1 MANLQ
6 TLLGGR
12 AFLEGPRWHDGALY
26 VSDMHAHEVL
36 RVATDGAVDV
46 LARLDAAPSGL
57 GWLPDGSMLIV
68 SMDDRRILRRGDD
81 GSLTQHA
88 DLSERA
94 SHAINDMVVDGAG
107 HAFVSQFGCDLF
119 GGEVPKPAPLLRVD
133 PDGSAHEVTD
143 GLRFANGMVV
153 TADGRTLV
161 VAESAG
167 RCLTAFSLAPDGA
180 LSDRRLWADLPETDY
195 PDGICIDVEAAIWS
209 RARHPTDSCGCG
221 WAARSPTSSRHVVA
235 TPSRARSAAMTVP
248 LCSVARQR
256 LWANLTN
263 HAPRVA
269 PRSRRSWCRWRRERS
284 YFVKSSGTLNAFRV
298 AASASYWLAR
308 VTNSMSCRRSRW
320 PDNCSHV
327 GGDRGRESMSSS
339 VAVSNARSRSD
350 NPCASGPSKILSWVS
365 ASMPRRLAMRR
376 CCCSS
381 YSQPRRCPTR
391 RITSSVSRRGSL
403 PKPSS
408 TPPNGSHAWNSRL

>member
-1 MANLQ
+1 MANMQ

-12 AFLEGPRWHDGALY
+12 AFLEGPRWHGGALY

-88 DLSERA
+88 DLSDLA

-143 GLRFANGMVV
+143 GLGFANGMVV

-167 RCLTAFSLAPDGA
+167 RCLTAFSLAPGWRAVRPAALGRPARDRLSRWHLHRRRGRDLGLGPGIRPIRAGA
-180 LSDRRLWADLPETDY
+180 GGRRGHRHRRDTRSPRHR
-195 PDGICIDVEAAIWS
+195 V
-209 RARHPTDSCGCG
+209 RARRRRRPHSVLL
-221 WAARSPTSSRHVVA
+221 HVND
-235 TPSRARSAAMTVP
+235 
-248 LCSVARQR
+248 C
-256 LWANLTN
+256 WANLTN
-263 HAPRVA
+263 HAPRVT
-269 PRSRRSWCRWRRERS
+269 PRSRRSRCRWRRARS
-284 YFVKSSGTLNAFRV
+284 YFGKSSGTL
-298 AASASYWLAR
+298 SASGWPR
-308 VTNSMSCRRSRW
+308 V
-320 PDNCSHV
+320 
-327 GGDRGRESMSSS
+327 
-339 VAVSNARSRSD
+339 
-350 NPCASGPSKILSWVS
+350 
-365 ASMPRRLAMRR
+365 
-376 CCCSS
+376 
-381 YSQPRRCPTR
+381 R
-391 RITSSVSRRGSL
+391 RIGL
-403 PKPSS
+403 PE
-408 TPPNGSHAWNSRL
+408 

>member
-1 MANLQ
+1 MANLR

-88 DLSERA
+88 DLSELA

-195 PDGICIDVEAAIWS
+195 PDGIGIDAEDAIWVSGPASDRFMRVRVGGEVTDIVETRGRHAIACALGGDDGRTLFCCTSTTVGEPDKS
-209 RARHPTDSCGCG
+209 RATRGAQIETVVVPV
-221 WAARSPTSSRHVVA
+221 AART
-235 TPSRARSAAMTVP
+235 
-248 LCSVARQR
+248 
-256 LWANLTN
+256 
-263 HAPRVA
+263 
-269 PRSRRSWCRWRRERS
+269 
-284 YFVKSSGTLNAFRV
+284 
-298 AASASYWLAR
+298 
-308 VTNSMSCRRSRW
+308 
-320 PDNCSHV
+320 
-327 GGDRGRESMSSS
+327 
-339 VAVSNARSRSD
+339 
-350 NPCASGPSKILSWVS
+350 
-365 ASMPRRLAMRR
+365 
-376 CCCSS
+376 
-381 YSQPRRCPTR
+381 
-391 RITSSVSRRGSL
+391 
-403 PKPSS
+403 
-408 TPPNGSHAWNSRL
+408 

>member
-1 MANLQ
+1 MANLR

-88 DLSERA
+88 DLSELA

-195 PDGICIDVEAAIWS
+195 PDGICIDAEDAIWVS
-209 RARHPTDSCGCG
+209 GPASDRF
-221 WAARSPTSSRHVVA
+221 
-235 TPSRARSAAMTVP
+235 M
-248 LCSVARQR
+248 
-256 LWANLTN
+256 
-263 HAPRVA
+263 RV
-269 PRSRRSWCRWRRERS
+269 R
-284 YFVKSSGTLNAFRV
+284 
-298 AASASYWLAR
+298 
-308 VTNSMSCRRSRW
+308 
-320 PDNCSHV
+320 V
-327 GGDRGRESMSSS
+327 GGDVTDIVETRGRHAIACALGGDDGRTLFCCTSTTVGEPDKSRATRGAQIETVTVP
-339 VAVSNARSRSD
+339 VAAR
-350 NPCASGPSKILSWVS
+350 
-365 ASMPRRLAMRR
+365 
-376 CCCSS
+376 
-381 YSQPRRCPTR
+381 T
-391 RITSSVSRRGSL
+391 
-403 PKPSS
+403 
-408 TPPNGSHAWNSRL
+408 

>member
-1 MANLQ
+1 MANLR

-88 DLSERA
+88 DLSELA

-180 LSDRRLWADLPETDY
+180 LSDRRPWADLPETDY
-195 PDGICIDVEAAIWS
+195 PDGICIDAEDAIWVSGPASDRFMRVRVGGEVTDIVETRGRHAIACALGGDDGRTLFCCTSTTVGEPDKS
-209 RARHPTDSCGCG
+209 RATRGAQIETVTVPV
-221 WAARSPTSSRHVVA
+221 AART
-235 TPSRARSAAMTVP
+235 
-248 LCSVARQR
+248 
-256 LWANLTN
+256 
-263 HAPRVA
+263 
-269 PRSRRSWCRWRRERS
+269 
-284 YFVKSSGTLNAFRV
+284 
-298 AASASYWLAR
+298 
-308 VTNSMSCRRSRW
+308 
-320 PDNCSHV
+320 
-327 GGDRGRESMSSS
+327 
-339 VAVSNARSRSD
+339 
-350 NPCASGPSKILSWVS
+350 
-365 ASMPRRLAMRR
+365 
-376 CCCSS
+376 
-381 YSQPRRCPTR
+381 
-391 RITSSVSRRGSL
+391 
-403 PKPSS
+403 
-408 TPPNGSHAWNSRL
+408 

>member
-46 LARLDAAPSGL
+46 LERLDAAPSGL

-88 DLSERA
+88 DLSELA

-180 LSDRRLWADLPETDY
+180 LSDRRPWADLPETDY
-195 PDGICIDVEAAIWS
+195 PDGICIDAEDAIWVSGPASDRFVRVRVGGEVTDIVETRGRHAIACALGGDDGRTLFCCTSTTVGEPDKS
-209 RARHPTDSCGCG
+209 RATRGAQIETVTVPV
-221 WAARSPTSSRHVVA
+221 AART
-235 TPSRARSAAMTVP
+235 
-248 LCSVARQR
+248 
-256 LWANLTN
+256 
-263 HAPRVA
+263 
-269 PRSRRSWCRWRRERS
+269 
-284 YFVKSSGTLNAFRV
+284 
-298 AASASYWLAR
+298 
-308 VTNSMSCRRSRW
+308 
-320 PDNCSHV
+320 
-327 GGDRGRESMSSS
+327 
-339 VAVSNARSRSD
+339 
-350 NPCASGPSKILSWVS
+350 
-365 ASMPRRLAMRR
+365 
-376 CCCSS
+376 
-381 YSQPRRCPTR
+381 
-391 RITSSVSRRGSL
+391 
-403 PKPSS
+403 
-408 TPPNGSHAWNSRL
+408 

>member
-1 MANLQ
+1 MANLR

-88 DLSERA
+88 DLSELA

-195 PDGICIDVEAAIWS
+195 PDGICIDAEDAIWVSGPASDRFMRVRVGGEVTDIVETRGRHAIACALGGDDGRTLFCCTSTTVGEPDKS
-209 RARHPTDSCGCG
+209 RATRGAQIETVVVPV
-221 WAARSPTSSRHVVA
+221 AART
-235 TPSRARSAAMTVP
+235 
-248 LCSVARQR
+248 
-256 LWANLTN
+256 
-263 HAPRVA
+263 
-269 PRSRRSWCRWRRERS
+269 
-284 YFVKSSGTLNAFRV
+284 
-298 AASASYWLAR
+298 
-308 VTNSMSCRRSRW
+308 
-320 PDNCSHV
+320 
-327 GGDRGRESMSSS
+327 
-339 VAVSNARSRSD
+339 
-350 NPCASGPSKILSWVS
+350 
-365 ASMPRRLAMRR
+365 
-376 CCCSS
+376 
-381 YSQPRRCPTR
+381 
-391 RITSSVSRRGSL
+391 
-403 PKPSS
+403 
-408 TPPNGSHAWNSRL
+408 

>member
-1 MANLQ
+1 MANLR

-88 DLSERA
+88 DLSELA

-180 LSDRRLWADLPETDY
+180 LSDRRPWADLPETDY
-195 PDGICIDVEAAIWS
+195 PDGICIDAEDAIWVSGPASDRFMRVRVGGEVTDIVETRGRHAIACALGGDDGRTLFCCTSTTVGEPDKS
-209 RARHPTDSCGCG
+209 RATRGAQIETVVVPV
-221 WAARSPTSSRHVVA
+221 AART
-235 TPSRARSAAMTVP
+235 
-248 LCSVARQR
+248 
-256 LWANLTN
+256 
-263 HAPRVA
+263 
-269 PRSRRSWCRWRRERS
+269 
-284 YFVKSSGTLNAFRV
+284 
-298 AASASYWLAR
+298 
-308 VTNSMSCRRSRW
+308 
-320 PDNCSHV
+320 
-327 GGDRGRESMSSS
+327 
-339 VAVSNARSRSD
+339 
-350 NPCASGPSKILSWVS
+350 
-365 ASMPRRLAMRR
+365 
-376 CCCSS
+376 
-381 YSQPRRCPTR
+381 
-391 RITSSVSRRGSL
+391 
-403 PKPSS
+403 
-408 TPPNGSHAWNSRL
+408 

>member
-1 MANLQ
+1 VA
-6 TLLGGR
+6 
-12 AFLEGPRWHDGALY
+12 HGALY

-46 LARLDAAPSGL
+46 LARLDAGPSGL

-81 GSLTQHA
+81 GTLTQHA
-88 DLSERA
+88 DLSELA

-180 LSDRRLWADLPETDY
+180 LSDRRPWADLPETDY
-195 PDGICIDVEAAIWS
+195 PDGICIDAEDAIWVSGPASDRFMRVRAGGEVTDIVETRGRHAIACVLGGDDGRTLFCCTSTTVGEPDKS
-209 RARHPTDSCGCG
+209 RATRGAQIETVTVPV
-221 WAARSPTSSRHVVA
+221 AART
-235 TPSRARSAAMTVP
+235 
-248 LCSVARQR
+248 
-256 LWANLTN
+256 
-263 HAPRVA
+263 
-269 PRSRRSWCRWRRERS
+269 
-284 YFVKSSGTLNAFRV
+284 
-298 AASASYWLAR
+298 
-308 VTNSMSCRRSRW
+308 
-320 PDNCSHV
+320 
-327 GGDRGRESMSSS
+327 
-339 VAVSNARSRSD
+339 
-350 NPCASGPSKILSWVS
+350 
-365 ASMPRRLAMRR
+365 
-376 CCCSS
+376 
-381 YSQPRRCPTR
+381 
-391 RITSSVSRRGSL
+391 
-403 PKPSS
+403 
-408 TPPNGSHAWNSRL
+408 

>member
-36 RVATDGAVDV
+36 RVATDGAADV
-46 LARLDAAPSGL
+46 VARLDAAPSGL

-88 DLSERA
+88 DLSGLA

-107 HAFVSQFGCDLF
+107 HAFVSQFGCDWF

-153 TADGRTLV
+153 TMDGRTLV

-167 RCLTAFSLAPDGA
+167 RCLTAFSLGPDGA

-195 PDGICIDVEAAIWS
+195 PDGICIDDEDAIWVSGPASDRFVRVRAGGEVTDIVETRGRHAIACALGGDDGRTLFCCTSTTVGEPDKS
-209 RARHPTDSCGCG
+209 RATRDAQIETVTVPV
-221 WAARSPTSSRHVVA
+221 AART
-235 TPSRARSAAMTVP
+235 
-248 LCSVARQR
+248 
-256 LWANLTN
+256 
-263 HAPRVA
+263 
-269 PRSRRSWCRWRRERS
+269 
-284 YFVKSSGTLNAFRV
+284 
-298 AASASYWLAR
+298 
-308 VTNSMSCRRSRW
+308 
-320 PDNCSHV
+320 
-327 GGDRGRESMSSS
+327 
-339 VAVSNARSRSD
+339 
-350 NPCASGPSKILSWVS
+350 
-365 ASMPRRLAMRR
+365 
-376 CCCSS
+376 
-381 YSQPRRCPTR
+381 
-391 RITSSVSRRGSL
+391 
-403 PKPSS
+403 
-408 TPPNGSHAWNSRL
+408 

>member
-88 DLSERA
+88 DLSELA

-180 LSDRRLWADLPETDY
+180 LSDRRPWADLPETDY
-195 PDGICIDVEAAIWS
+195 PDGIGIDAEDAIW
-209 RARHPTDSCGCG
+209 
-221 WAARSPTSSRHVVA
+221 V
-235 TPSRARSAAMTVP
+235 
-248 LCSVARQR
+248 
-256 LWANLTN
+256 
-263 HAPRVA
+263 
-269 PRSRRSWCRWRRERS
+269 
-284 YFVKSSGTLNAFRV
+284 
-298 AASASYWLAR
+298 
-308 VTNSMSCRRSRW
+308 
-320 PDNCSHV
+320 
-327 GGDRGRESMSSS
+327 
-339 VAVSNARSRSD
+339 
-350 NPCASGPSKILSWVS
+350 SGP
-365 ASMPRRLAMRR
+365 ASDRFVRVRA
-376 CCCSS
+376 
-381 YSQPRRCPTR
+381 
-391 RITSSVSRRGSL
+391 G
-403 PKPSS
+403 
-408 TPPNGSHAWNSRL
+408 G

>member
-88 DLSERA
+88 DLSELA

-195 PDGICIDVEAAIWS
+195 PDGICIDAEDAIWVSGPASDRFMRVRVGGEVTDIVETRGRHAIACALGGDDGRTLFCCTSTTVGEPDKS
-209 RARHPTDSCGCG
+209 RATRGAQIETVTVPV
-221 WAARSPTSSRHVVA
+221 AART
-235 TPSRARSAAMTVP
+235 
-248 LCSVARQR
+248 
-256 LWANLTN
+256 
-263 HAPRVA
+263 
-269 PRSRRSWCRWRRERS
+269 
-284 YFVKSSGTLNAFRV
+284 
-298 AASASYWLAR
+298 
-308 VTNSMSCRRSRW
+308 
-320 PDNCSHV
+320 
-327 GGDRGRESMSSS
+327 
-339 VAVSNARSRSD
+339 
-350 NPCASGPSKILSWVS
+350 
-365 ASMPRRLAMRR
+365 
-376 CCCSS
+376 
-381 YSQPRRCPTR
+381 
-391 RITSSVSRRGSL
+391 
-403 PKPSS
+403 
-408 TPPNGSHAWNSRL
+408 

>member
-1 MANLQ
+1 MANLR

-46 LARLDAAPSGL
+46 LERLDAAPSGL

-88 DLSERA
+88 DLSELA

-180 LSDRRLWADLPETDY
+180 LSDRRPWADLPETDY
-195 PDGICIDVEAAIWS
+195 PDGICIDAEDAIWVSCPASDRFVRVRAGGEVTDIVETRGRHAIACALGGDDGRTLFCCTSTTVGEPDKS
-209 RARHPTDSCGCG
+209 RATRGAQIETVTVPV
-221 WAARSPTSSRHVVA
+221 AART
-235 TPSRARSAAMTVP
+235 
-248 LCSVARQR
+248 
-256 LWANLTN
+256 
-263 HAPRVA
+263 
-269 PRSRRSWCRWRRERS
+269 
-284 YFVKSSGTLNAFRV
+284 
-298 AASASYWLAR
+298 
-308 VTNSMSCRRSRW
+308 
-320 PDNCSHV
+320 
-327 GGDRGRESMSSS
+327 
-339 VAVSNARSRSD
+339 
-350 NPCASGPSKILSWVS
+350 
-365 ASMPRRLAMRR
+365 
-376 CCCSS
+376 
-381 YSQPRRCPTR
+381 
-391 RITSSVSRRGSL
+391 
-403 PKPSS
+403 
-408 TPPNGSHAWNSRL
+408 